1 VQHALLADGTA
12 FDVDAVGAASEPESD
27 GDSAVL
33 SERERTIPTEF
44 EPTASAV

>member
-1 VQHALLADGTA
+1 VSR
-12 FDVDAVGAASEPESD
+12 ASEQRRTRRVT